1 MKMFARNTAKR
12 ALLIT
17 ASFVG
22 VAVIV
27 VGLLTWWYR
36 FDQFTNAEIWWKAN
50 SREFECGDDLEDF
63 KCEVL
68 AFQKIAEEV
77 LVWRTQAKTF
87 ADTIITQRTKQGEPL
102 TSEELELLHDGV
114 IEYLETRKRLLAFA
128 HANRAISEDTHI
140 VAAGASKDG
149 SGVWRDLSAG
159 SLDRV
164 FAVDP
169 TTQKGRLFA
178 LRAKL
183 ALSSALLLYDNY
195 LLGIQP
201 YQENAFL
208 RRLINGDNAKVTKA
222 LHQVTLS
229 FNSHANSELVARAVR
244 FFEELRTWQYSKGHN
259 TLDWTDDYLDHLITS
274 SITYSELKARAGG
287 SPTLATSLV
296 TKDLNWFV
304 TALNDGVNDFRV
316 RSLGRLSGQ
325 FGNAVGL
332 VETRKGYLY
341 GKRDVRDH
349 VAKNLKPLD
358 ILLEK
363 TPFRLTDAMIPGHWG
378 HAAIWLGTKE
388 DLIKVGLWDHEVIK
402 PHQKA
407 IEAGHNVLEALRSGV
422 EINALEHFLNVDDLL
437 VLRSP
442 RLGADDHKSFL
453 IKAFRQV
460 GKKYDFNFD
469 VETDKE
475 IVCSELIYVV
485 YYKGFR
491 WPTEKMMGRATI
503 SPDNV
508 ARAAVGN
515 AGLEAVLL
523 YHKGK
528 QVNGPLAPT
537 LTALLDGEAQVLQ
550 DYVKLHEKVATHE
563 KSASN

>member
-1 MKMFARNTAKR
+1 MFARNTAKR
-12 ALLIT
+12 ALLIA
-17 ASFVG
+17 ASFIVL
-22 VAVIV
+22 AVVI

-50 SREFECGDDLEDF
+50 ARDFECGDDLEDF

-77 LVWRTQAKTF
+77 LVWRAQAKTF

-114 IEYLETRKRLLAFA
+114 VEYLETRKRLLAFA
-128 HANRAISEDTHI
+128 HANRAISENIYT
-140 VAAGASKDG
+140 VKAGASKDG
-149 SGVWRDLSAG
+149 SGVWRDLTAG
-159 SLDRV
+159 SIDPV

-229 FNSHANSELVARAVR
+229 FNSHANSELVARAIR
-244 FFEELRTWQYSKGHN
+244 FFEELRTWQLSKN
-259 TLDWTDDYLDHLITS
+259 DSSVDWTDDYLDHLITS
-274 SITYSELKARAGG
+274 SATYTELRARAG
-287 SPTLATSLV
+287 SSSTLATNLV
-296 TKDLNWFV
+296 KKDLSWFV
-304 TALNDGVNDFRV
+304 TTLNDGVNDFRV

-332 VETRKGYLY
+332 VETRKGLLY
-341 GKRDVRDH
+341 GKREVRDR
-349 VAKNLKPLD
+349 VARSLRPLD

-388 DLIKVGLWDHEVIK
+388 ELVELGLWDHDAIK
-402 PHQKA
+402 PHRKA
-407 IEAGHNVLEALRSGV
+407 IESGHNVLEALRSGV
-422 EINALEHFLNVDDLL
+422 EINPLEHFLNVDDLL
-437 VLRSP
+437 VLRAAN
-442 RLGADDHKSFL
+442 LGPEDHKAFL

-508 ARAAVGN
+508 ARAAVAN
-515 AGLEAVLL
+515 SGLEAVLL

-528 QVNGPLAPT
+528 QITGPLTPT
-537 LTALLDGEAQVLQ
+537 LAALLDGEAQVLQ
-550 DYVKLHEKVATHE
+550 DYAKLHGKN
-563 KSASN
+563 ASKEERLSH